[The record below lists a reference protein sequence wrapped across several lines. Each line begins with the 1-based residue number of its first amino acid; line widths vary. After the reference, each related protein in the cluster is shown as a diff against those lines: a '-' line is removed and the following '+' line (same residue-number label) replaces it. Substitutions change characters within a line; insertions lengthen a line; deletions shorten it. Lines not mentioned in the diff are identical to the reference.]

1 MVRQKDGVASMVD
14 ASVERS
20 GASEW
25 YGVSREQESDAR
37 FLNVSAAQQAAI
49 LALRG
54 VLQGGEIHWG
64 VDCSFHMYVAPFV
77 YRALSDNS

>member
-1 MVRQKDGVASMVD
+1 VIQVLVVRQKDAVASMVD
-14 ASVERS
+14 ASVEKS

-25 YGVSREQESDAR
+25 YGVSRERESDAR

-54 VLQGGEIHWG
+54 VLQGGEVH
-64 VDCSFHMYVAPFV
+64 
-77 YRALSDNS
+77 